1 MKSPYLDDAV
11 QRFANP
17 ELLIN
22 VVSRRVRQLNQGHRP
37 LIEVTP
43 KMQPVDIAL
52 KEILDGKL
60 TFEFAEE
67 QPAEVPAATTA

>member
-1 MKSPYLDDAV
+1 M
-11 QRFANP
+11 QRIANP

-43 KMQPVDIAL
+43 KMQAVDIAL
-52 KEILDGKL
+52 KEIADGKL
-60 TFEFAEE
+60 TFEMTD
-67 QPAEVPAATTA
+67 EVPAAAEPTPQA

>member
-1 MKSPYLDDAV
+1 MKSPYLDEAV

-60 TFEFAEE
+60 TFEVAEE
-67 QPAEVPAATTA
+67 QAVPVEPPPA